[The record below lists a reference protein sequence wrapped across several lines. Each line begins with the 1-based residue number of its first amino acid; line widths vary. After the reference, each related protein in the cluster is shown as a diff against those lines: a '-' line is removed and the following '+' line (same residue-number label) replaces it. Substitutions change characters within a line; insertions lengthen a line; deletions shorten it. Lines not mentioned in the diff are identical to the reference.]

1 MIKLSKYSLGRDEIG
16 DLDASLRN
24 VQAETS
30 AQASYHQ
37 ALATEIRQS
46 VEQPTAEFG
55 VRLGNL
61 KKGLQAGVEKSWK
74 NKGLQEGHVMKVCWY
89 YHSVDRS

>member
-1 MIKLSKYSLGRDEIG
+1 LSSALN
-16 DLDASLRN
+16 N
-24 VQAETS
+24 VLTETS
-30 AQASYHQ
+30 AQAAYHQ

-61 KKGLQAGVEKSWK
+61 KKGLQGSVEKSWK
-74 NKGLQEGHVMKVCWY
+74 NKGLQEGHVMKVSFCPIY
-89 YHSVDRS
+89 NSLQLRSLPVGKRKI